1 MYVPRSRLFDLR
13 PRLARRLGLIAF
25 AGLSAVGALMVLAF
39 CAVVFALM
47 HSWQTLNEGEPLA
60 TVASSLAAVC
70 AAYLCARLTTIFHVP
85 APEPEGILLP
95 PDAAPEFYCLMDD
108 IGSHLGADPIDRVW
122 ITRDPN
128 ATVLQRARWGCVGRI
143 ESHLLLGLPLVHS
156 VSRSQLAAVMA
167 HEFAHLA
174 LQRKGLGKLGAHVR
188 AWWFRVLDAMCE
200 SMPIVETL
208 ADRVLRRF
216 YRDMLRLSR
225 IEEFEADAIAA
236 KLVGAGLLGE
246 TLVEVTLK
254 ERFLRQDY
262 WPKVMAQS
270 ESRARPSIRP
280 YREMGLGV
288 ETGFLRPASVRAVTA
303 VLLEDEEDVSLPF
316 HPSLHQRLSALR
328 VPLRAAQVD
337 RPSAARHYFAPLL
350 PSLAWVFDHAWW
362 QDVRSG
368 WRSQYARAR
377 RSSRD

>member
-25 AGLSAVGALMVLAF
+25 AGLSAVGVLMVLAF

-70 AAYLCARLTTIFHVP
+70 AAYLCARLTT
-85 APEPEGILLP
+85 PEPEGILLP

-200 SMPIVETL
+200 SIPLVETL